1 MLDGALAAAMPFR
14 VSLTRILVEVAPER
28 QEALGARRR
37 LLAVCI
43 FATCP
48 AETTGIANNDST

>member
-14 VSLTRILVEVAPER
+14 VPLTRILVEVAPQR
-28 QEALGARRR
+28 QEAPGARRR

-43 FATCP
+43 FAPCP
-48 AETTGIANNDST
+48 AKATGIANNDST